1 MNRQTADEIAKKKAT
16 EAYAKKFHTGATLEF
31 AKKDLQYRGGSVLY
45 EVIIRADDMA
55 LYTFMFDMK
64 TGVVEF
70 SEYYRETFTKWR
82 EDSE

>member
-1 MNRQTADEIAKKKAT
+1 MNRQTADEIAKKKAI
-16 EAYAKKFHTGATLEF
+16 EAYARKFHTGATLEF
-31 AKKDLQYRGGSVLY
+31 AKKDLQYQGGSVLY

-70 SEYYRETFTKWR
+70 SEYYREALKRWT
-82 EDSE
+82 E

>member
-16 EAYAKKFHTGATLEF
+16 EAYARKFHTGATLGF
-31 AKKDLQYRGGSVLY
+31 VKKDLQYQGSSVLY
-45 EVIIRADDMA
+45 EVIIRADDVV

-70 SEYYRETFTKWR
+70 SEYYREALERWT
-82 EDSE
+82 E

>member
-16 EAYAKKFHTGATLEF
+16 EAYARKFHTGATLEF
-31 AKKDLQYRGGSVLY
+31 VKKDLQYQGGSVLY
-45 EVIIRADDMA
+45 KVIIRADDVA

-70 SEYYRETFTKWR
+70 SEYYREALERWT
-82 EDSE
+82 E

>member
-16 EAYAKKFHTGATLEF
+16 EAYARKFHTGATLEF
-31 AKKDLQYRGGSVLY
+31 AKNDMQFQSGSVLY
-45 EVIIRADDMA
+45 EVIIRADDLA

-70 SEYYRETFTKWR
+70 SEYYREAFERWT
-82 EDSE
+82 E